1 MTRLYTHRRATAV
14 AVLVLFLL
22 GLLSSQAHG
31 SSLTRFA
38 LPAIG
43 PLQPGIGVFGRLGS
57 ASDAERCRAAHAKR
71 SRRCKRAHRKKRRVS
86 HPLAPKAQPAPE
98 TVSILAAATTDEIRP
113 NVVAEIEAVLATPCQ
128 DTRLL
133 PSPEDLALLAE
144 ATLCLVNKER
154 ASNDEPPLATNSALQ
169 ASAEAHSVEMVA
181 SDYFSHISPNG
192 LAPAERALAAGY
204 LANPLAGYT
213 IGENIAWASG
223 GQATPEAVVAAWIN
237 SPDHLENILDASYQ
251 DTGVGIA
258 PQAPAILGRGRPGA
272 TYTQD
277 FGVIEGG

>member
-1 MTRLYTHRRATAV
+1 V
-14 AVLVLFLL
+14 AALVLFLL

-31 SSLTRFA
+31 SSLARFT

-43 PLQPGIGVFGRLGS
+43 PLQPGIGLFGRLGS
-57 ASDAERCRAAHAKR
+57 ASDAEHCRAAHAKQ

-86 HPLAPKAQPAPE
+86 HPLAPKAQPAPQI
-98 TVSILAAATTDEIRP
+98 VPILEAATTDEIRP

-128 DTRLL
+128 DTKLL
-133 PSPEDLALLAE
+133 PSPEDLALLAD

-169 ASAEAHSVEMVA
+169 ASAEAHSVEMVV

-192 LAPAERALAAGY
+192 LGPAERALAAGY
-204 LANPLAGYT
+204 LLTNPLAGYT
-213 IGENIAWASG
+213 IGENIAWAASS
-223 GQATPEAVVAAWIN
+223 QATPEAVVAAWIS
-237 SPDHLENILDASYQ
+237 SPDHLENILDASYR
-251 DTGVGIA
+251 DSGIGIV
-258 PQAPAILGRGRPGA
+258 PLAPAILARGRPSA